1 MCFNQMVKLTNIC
14 QQSFHLMQNMLKYSV
29 KYVNKWKETFG
40 SERAGNY
47 DIAQFI
53 LHIATLH
60 SNQHILLNF
69 VVVFH

>member
-1 MCFNQMVKLTNIC
+1 MVTVTNIC
-14 QQSFHLMQNMLKYSV
+14 QQSFYLIPNISEYSV
-29 KYVNKWKETFG
+29 KYVKKWKETFG

-60 SNQHILLNF
+60 SNQHILWNLL
-69 VVVFH
+69 